1 MSHKILIIDDEEDIR
16 SYLTTLLEDHGY
28 EVCVASDG
36 YEGLDVARREKP
48 ALITLDLMMP
58 NNSGT
63 DFYRKLS
70 RDKELNVTP
79 IIVVSGVAGRELA
92 VKRPVASFDKPI
104 DPDEFLQEVENALA
118 G

>member
-16 SYLTTLLEDHGY
+16 SYLETLLTDHGY
-28 EVCVASDG
+28 EVCVACDG

-48 ALITLDLMMP
+48 SLITLDLMMP

-70 RDKELNVTP
+70 RDKELNLTP

-104 DPDEFLQEVENALA
+104 DPEEFLKEVESALA